1 MAVNARW
8 VVIRGQYMLAIRIAG
23 RHPVY
28 VTEHDAIQLVMVL
41 RNVLMITPPALPD
54 NDHREH

>member
-54 NDHREH
+54 NG